1 MFGENEVNDYH
12 LLKYSLLDDF
22 FKYFSSINIFG
33 VPLSHCL
40 AGQFLLP
47 HIQPFV
53 DSNLINH
60 SLLAILRKQ
69 NRFLKMS
76 DIYQELGKEVK
87 IPAVKLKTNRKAILL
102 SDEYSAFASD
112 QLREFD
118 VTLYGVVSKPQVGIK
133 PPNFKHYYF
142 KNVLMKVNNQVVNK
156 QQKLL
161 GLQIEEALKLV
172 PTHYYLSSQHF
183 RQWLLKAYK
192 GVIKWV
198 YMLDQLIL
206 KSKPAIII
214 SPSEASIFGAI
225 LGLLAKKYKIPF
237 VNMPL
242 VLIGD
247 QPLIP
252 SRADY
257 YFVWGDNQKK
267 FLQSRNICE
276 TKIIKTG
283 NVKFYYE
290 RKPAVLTKDAFM
302 KAWEIPENHKVVG
315 FTTQPFP
322 NTNDQIERWIDSVPK
337 NLPVSFIVKKH
348 RADQH
353 EYSIIQNK
361 ENVKFVPADYPL
373 YEFLHHL
380 DALLTISSNTAIE
393 AALLNKPL
401 FILQP
406 NIPYHYKLS
415 HNKLN
420 SHLVQAEAGET
431 ILDANSLKE
440 NLNLLASDY
449 EFVANL
455 EKKAQAFLSHSLSAY
470 EESPVIV
477 KSILQEIIDKDSKN
491 V

>member
-22 FKYFSSINIFG
+22 FKYFSSIIIFG

-47 HIQPFV
+47 HLQPFV
-53 DSNLINH
+53 DSNLSNRN
-60 SLLAILRKQ
+60 LLAILRKQ
-69 NRFLKMS
+69 NRFLEMS
-76 DIYQELGKEVK
+76 DIHQKLGKNANVNT
-87 IPAVKLKTNRKAILL
+87 VNLKTNRKAILL
-102 SDEYSAFASD
+102 SDEYSSFAYE
-112 QLREFD
+112 QLREYD
-118 VTLYGVVSKPQVGIK
+118 VTLYGVISKPLPAEK

-142 KNVLMKVNNQVVNK
+142 RNVLMKVNNQVLNK
-156 QQKLL
+156 QQRLL
-161 GLQIEEALKLV
+161 GSQIEEALKLL
-172 PTHYYLSSQHF
+172 PAHYYLSSQHF

-206 KSKPAIII
+206 KTKPSVIIC
-214 SPSEASIFGAI
+214 PSEASIFGTI
-225 LGLLAKKYKIPF
+225 LGLLAKKYTIPF
-237 VNMPL
+237 INMPL
-242 VLIGD
+242 LLIGD

-267 FLQSRNICE
+267 FLQSRNISE

-290 RKPAVLTKDAFM
+290 RKPADLTKEEFM
-302 KAWEIPENHKVVG
+302 NTWEIPENHKIIG

-337 NLPVSFIVKKH
+337 SFPVSFIVKKH

-353 EYSIIQNK
+353 EYSIIQNN

-380 DALLTISSNTAIE
+380 DALMTISSNTAVE

-401 FILQP
+401 LILQP

-420 SHLVQAEAGET
+420 SHLVHAEAGE
-431 ILDANSLKE
+431 IVNDENSLKE
-440 NLNLLASDY
+440 NLYQLASDP
-449 EFVANL
+449 EFTLNL
-455 EKKAQAFLSHSLSAY
+455 QKKLQVFLSHSLSAF
-470 EESPVIV
+470 EDSPAIV
-477 KSILQEIIDKDSKN
+477 KSKLQEIISTSSL
-491 V
+491 